1 MSIKIYDINV
11 LEAQNTGSPYIRY
24 SYEPYID
31 RVEFYA
37 QNIPTKIHDLP
48 VHCFVQTDKNGK
60 QTEIF
65 VAIGPELL
73 RVLQAL
79 VRSDA
84 AELLEAKEQQI
95 RFYREE
101 SDILCRELDSARRE
115 IGGMLAVNRLPWYT
129 RVIKA
134 LRKDYRV

>member
-11 LEAQNTGSPYIRY
+11 LEAQNTSQPYILY

-37 QNIPTKIHDLP
+37 QNIPTKIHSLP
-48 VHCFVQTDKNGK
+48 VHRFVQTGK
-60 QTEIF
+60 SGNQTEIF
-65 VAIGPELL
+65 VAIGPDLL

-84 AELLEAKEQQI
+84 AELLEEKEQRI
-95 RFYREE
+95 RRLLKEVEE
-101 SDILCRELDSARRE
+101 LGRLTDKTQRQLNY
-115 IGGMLAVNRLPWYT
+115 MLAVNRLPWYT
-129 RVIKA
+129 RIIKA
-134 LRKDYRV
+134 LRKDYHV

>member
-11 LEAQNTGSPYIRY
+11 LESQNTSQPYILY

-31 RVEFYA
+31 RIDFHS
-37 QNIPTKIHDLP
+37 QCIPTKIHSLP
-48 VHCFVQTDKNGK
+48 VHRFVQTDENGK
-60 QTEIF
+60 QTDLFI
-65 VAIGPELL
+65 AIGPELL

-84 AELLEAKEQQI
+84 AELLEEKEQQI
-95 RFYREE
+95 RSLRSFMDDTYVLLNKSERQ
-101 SDILCRELDSARRE
+101 LNN
-115 IGGMLAVNRLPWYT
+115 MLAVNGLPWYT

-134 LRKDYRV
+134 LRKDYHV

>member
-11 LEAQNTGSPYIRY
+11 LEAQNTSQPYILY

-31 RVEFYA
+31 RIDFYS
-37 QNIPTKIHDLP
+37 QRIPTKIHSLP
-48 VHCFVQTDKNGK
+48 VHRFVQTEKSGT

-84 AELLEAKEQQI
+84 AELLAAREAQI
-95 RFYREE
+95 RLLNSTVEE
-101 SDILCRELDSARRE
+101 CMKARDRLKRNLDD
-115 IGGMLAVNRLPWYT
+115 MLATNRLPWYT
-129 RVIKA
+129 RIIKA